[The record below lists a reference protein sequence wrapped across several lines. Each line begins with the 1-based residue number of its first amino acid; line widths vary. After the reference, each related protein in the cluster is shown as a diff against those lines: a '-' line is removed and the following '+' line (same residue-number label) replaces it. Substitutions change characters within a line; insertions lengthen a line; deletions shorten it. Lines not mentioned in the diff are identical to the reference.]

1 MTEHQYQ
8 QFRKADIIEKV
19 CVRIASTFA
28 SNVNSSCYVSL
39 QDIQDVFPDALRFK
53 LDGDP
58 IPFLID
64 PNGNRIEPLRIAFYP
79 YKILDVITDVP
90 QPSDSNNGSNAT
102 IRLPTLKNSA
112 NLVSQDPLS
121 PLLKLIECL
130 SSFTLTDAQK
140 ETIVF
145 NFEKAEKLL
154 LEASEKDAKIAL
166 LETKE
171 KDNKLVN
178 LLEVR
183 EYNDK
188 IVSLLLEI
196 KEKDDKIVSLL
207 SEAKEK
213 DVEMLKLQDKM
224 LGLLSGTR
232 EKDDRMQ
239 SQALNRLASL
249 QKRAHAILSQNFEL
263 HECPFP
269 RLFII
274 LPVDRPRW
282 DSADVLKNK
291 FRLHFLCESGGHTT
305 MPGKSS
311 QSQIHIT
318 KHDGYEVRDCTGIVR
333 KYGKYMLILLHWLK
347 LGMPSSASSAP
358 DSSLIDIGTDCLMGY
373 MDALSKKHPDL
384 NNINTIDD
392 YEGLERAELRELRTF
407 LRTNNDDRQID
418 DLYRVATGTGHFKWV
433 CLDHYRPTLKEQE
446 QKAFE
451 SAVMANGGKYDA
463 YIGKV
468 IVTLESRTKAEKFF
482 TILTNARRVYELD
495 ITFDWDWTEV
505 ELEAFENVLKVSS
518 VSILR
523 LGLQW
528 FQASEGS
535 ASRELLS
542 IFMRYEILVRIIG
555 LCKMKMIHIVLSP
568 DLIKLLNLQPK
579 RSSHLHRL
587 SFEMSFRGIGASELL
602 VLINSLKTNK
612 ALTILDLGYNS
623 IGNDGVVALSEALK
637 VNKTLT
643 ALDMKYNFIGDEE
656 ALALSKALETN
667 TTLTALNLECNSIG
681 KEGILALSEAL
692 KVNTTLST
700 LNLGTN
706 SLGKEE
712 ALALA
717 EALTTNTA
725 LISLCLSWNPIGNGG
740 AVALAEAL
748 MVNNT
753 LTTLNLGFNAF
764 GTEGA
769 LALAEALATN
779 TALTTV
785 DLKGNSI
792 GIEGAFALSEALQ
805 FNVALTLYT

>member
-1 MTEHQYQ
+1 MPTQSPYEI
-8 QFRKADIIEKV
+8 FDEETV
-19 CVRIASTFA
+19 EDDSST
-28 SNVNSSCYVSL
+28 
-39 QDIQDVFPDALRFK
+39 
-53 LDGDP
+53 
-58 IPFLID
+58 
-64 PNGNRIEPLRIAFYP
+64 
-79 YKILDVITDVP
+79 
-90 QPSDSNNGSNAT
+90 
-102 IRLPTLKNSA
+102 
-112 NLVSQDPLS
+112 
-121 PLLKLIECL
+121 

-505 ELEAFENVLKVSS
+505 ELEAFENVLK
-518 VSILR
+518 
-523 LGLQW
+523 
-528 FQASEGS
+528 
-535 ASRELLS
+535 
-542 IFMRYEILVRIIG
+542 
-555 LCKMKMIHIVLSP
+555 
-568 DLIKLLNLQPK
+568 
-579 RSSHLHRL
+579 
-587 SFEMSFRGIGASELL
+587 
-602 VLINSLKTNK
+602 TNK